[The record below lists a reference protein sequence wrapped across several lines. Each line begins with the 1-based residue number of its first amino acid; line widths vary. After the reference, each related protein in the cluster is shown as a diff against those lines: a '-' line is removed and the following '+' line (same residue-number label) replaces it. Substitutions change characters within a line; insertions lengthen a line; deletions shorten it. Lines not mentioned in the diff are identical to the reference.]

1 MTIKILAAQRL
12 RAAHNIRAGRET
24 GQGAGM
30 LPYCPGTNRFLLM
43 QRSDTCDQ
51 PGTWCGL
58 GGGIEEGESPDEA
71 VRREAWEEA
80 QFPEDSPCDLQYVG
94 CQEQP
99 DFRFH
104 NFLGLVGEEFT
115 PILNDEHVDH
125 KWLEWDDF
133 PEAMHPKMMEAFD
146 TEEGRR
152 LLNQHCGI
160 DF

>member
-1 MTIKILAAQRL
+1 MTLIIQAATRL
-12 RAAHNIRAGRET
+12 RAGRET
-24 GQGAGM
+24 GQGAGA
-30 LPYCPGTNRFLLM
+30 LFYCEPTGRFLLV

-80 QFPEDSPCDLQYVG
+80 QFPEDAVCDLRYVG

-104 NFLGLVGEEFT
+104 NYLGVVPEEFE
-115 PILNDEHVDH
+115 PILNHEHTDH
-125 KWLEWDDF
+125 QWVNWDDF
-133 PEAMHPKMMEAFD
+133 PDNMHPKMMEAFGTD
-146 TEEGRR
+146 DGQQVLRDHT
-152 LLNQHCGI
+152 NA
-160 DF
+160 FN

>member
-1 MTIKILAAQRL
+1 MKIKIEASKRL
-12 RAAHNIRAGRET
+12 LTTIRINAGRET

-30 LPYCPGTNRFLLM
+30 LPYCEDTGRFLLVK
-43 QRSDTCDQ
+43 RSDTCDQ

-58 GGGIEEGESPDEA
+58 GGGIEDGESPDEA

-80 QFPEDSPCDLQYVG
+80 QFPEESPCNLQYLG

-104 NFLGLVGEEFT
+104 NYLGLVQEEFT
-115 PILNDEHVDH
+115 PVLNHEHTDH
-125 KWLEWDDF
+125 QWVEWENF
-133 PEAMHPKMMEAFD
+133 PEEMHPKMMEAFD
-146 TEEGRR
+146 TDEGRR

-160 DF
+160 TF